1 MLSLSLATVCAAQ
14 TPPLPALPAQ
24 DAEPTLPAE
33 PAQPAEPAPAAG
45 PTPPAE
51 PAPTAQPVPTDVT
64 VGRFTVEDADPKF
77 AAATDRIL
85 SKLRDHPVAPETI
98 RAAAAEIQRIYV
110 DHGRFLTLVSVP
122 SQDVAAGGELRLR
135 VIHRAIRSVDVT
147 GIPKQY
153 RARVLAFVAPLVGR
167 ASLTRAQFERA
178 VLIAGTLPALNLKST
193 LQEGATDDA
202 VILVLKGGYRAFTSL
217 FSVDNAYPASVG
229 RTSATLVSAYNPGAR
244 FVDEVSLAL
253 STAADAD
260 GLSSRSPRRLLEAAA
275 RLPVGIGG
283 GEIDVRYTWSAINP
297 TSIPESDADIGL
309 LDTAS
314 TYKRAAL
321 RATYPFIKSVGTSL
335 VGAAGFDAT
344 SLIQTANPYGSSLF
358 KDQLRVLRLGLA
370 LERFFNPAT
379 QASLGVDLSEG
390 LNGLGSRSPADA
402 TADAPLS
409 QAGASNT
416 FTKWEAHAMLHRA
429 LAAKLAAELQL
440 RAQYVATHPLLLTE
454 KFTLGG
460 PTDLSAYDY
469 ANFSGDRGWVG
480 RAELQHTIKWNHGS
494 TTNAAQ
500 TYLFAARGEVVNLG
514 AIAPEPRTEIGAAAG
529 LGLRDSLGRTGASLG
544 PVEVSGELARQ
555 INPSSIPGPEH
566 WRVNFAVYV
575 HF

>member
-1 MLSLSLATVCAAQ
+1 M
-14 TPPLPALPAQ
+14 
-24 DAEPTLPAE
+24 
-33 PAQPAEPAPAAG
+33 
-45 PTPPAE
+45 
-51 PAPTAQPVPTDVT
+51 PTDVT

-85 SKLRDHPVAPETI
+85 SKLRDHPVAMEAI

-122 SQDVAAGGELRLR
+122 SQDVADGGEFRLR
-135 VIHRAIRSVDVT
+135 VIHRAIGSVDVT

-153 RARVLAFVAPLVGR
+153 RARVLAFVAPLVGL

-193 LQEGATDDA
+193 LQAGATDDA
-202 VILVLKGGYRAFTSL
+202 VILVLNGAYRAFTNL
-217 FSVDNAYPASVG
+217 VSVDNAYPAAVG
-229 RTSATLVSAYNPGAR
+229 RTSATLISAYNPAAQ
-244 FVDEVSLAL
+244 FVDQVSLAL
-253 STAADAD
+253 SSAADAD
-260 GLSSRSPRRLLEAAA
+260 GLGSRSLRRLLEAAVRA
-275 RLPVGIGG
+275 PFGLSG

-297 TSIPESDADIGL
+297 TALPESDADIGL

-314 TYKRAAL
+314 TYKRAAI
-321 RATYPFIKSVGTSL
+321 RATYPFIKSSGTSL

-344 SLIQTANPYGSSLF
+344 SLVQTANPYGSSLF
-358 KDQLRVLRLGLA
+358 DDQLRVLRLGLA
-370 LERFFNPAT
+370 LERLFNPAT
-379 QASLGVDLSEG
+379 QASVGIDLSEG

-402 TADAPLS
+402 TANAPLS
-409 QAGASNT
+409 QPGASNA
-416 FTKWEAHAMLHRA
+416 FTKWEGHATLRQE
-429 LAAKLAAELQL
+429 LPAKLAAELQL

-469 ANFSGDRGWVG
+469 ANFSGDRGWVA
-480 RAELQHTIKWNHGS
+480 RAELQHTIKWDRGS
-494 TTNAAQ
+494 TSNATQ

-514 AIAPEPRTEIGAAAG
+514 AIASEPRTEIGAAAG

-544 PVEVSGELARQ
+544 PVDVSGELARQ
-555 INPSSIPGPEH
+555 INPPSIPGPAH
-566 WRVNFAVYV
+566 WRVNFAVSL